1 MREWKRF
8 GNTLPQATTS
18 FSNRLSIGIKRLC
31 LLLHRIILE
40 HAGKGF
46 IKLGARSFFVHVF
59 AHCNLMDA
67 AYRARPHLFPRR
79 GFGYLNINL
88 RNIAQFDIQKLH
100 ADERI
105 YVLLIEIK
113 VNVVISEHHL
123 YIVSLVV
130 SRQAFLVECAL
141 EFGYDIVSQ
150 KKRRPLCPKS
160 IF

>member
-1 MREWKRF
+1 
-8 GNTLPQATTS
+8 
-18 FSNRLSIGIKRLC
+18 
-31 LLLHRIILE
+31 
-40 HAGKGF
+40 
-46 IKLGARSFFVHVF
+46 
-59 AHCNLMDA
+59 
-67 AYRARPHLFPRR
+67 
-79 GFGYLNINL
+79 
-88 RNIAQFDIQKLH
+88 
-100 ADERI
+100 
-105 YVLLIEIK
+105 LLIEIK

>member
-59 AHCNLMDA
+59 ARCNLMDA
-67 AYRARPHLFPRR
+67 AYRARPQLFPRR
-79 GFGYLNINL
+79 RFGYLNINL
-88 RNIAQFDIQKLH
+88 RNIAQFDIQRLH

-105 YVLLIEIK
+105 YVLLIGIK
-113 VNVVISEHHL
+113 VNVVIREHHL
-123 YIVSLVV
+123 NIVSLVV
-130 SRQAFLVECAL
+130 FRQAFLVECAL
-141 EFGYDIVSQ
+141 EFGYDIIS
-150 KKRRPLCPKS
+150 
-160 IF
+160 

>member
-46 IKLGARSFFVHVF
+46 VKLGARSFFVHVF
-59 AHCNLMDA
+59 ARYNLMDA
-67 AYRARPHLFPRR
+67 AYRACPHLFPRR
-79 GFGYLNINL
+79 RFGYLNINL

>member
-46 IKLGARSFFVHVF
+46 VKLGARSFFVHIF
-59 AHCNLMDA
+59 ARCNLMDA
-67 AYRARPHLFPRR
+67 TYRAPPHLFPRR
-79 GFGYLNINL
+79 RFGYLDINL
-88 RNIAQFDIQKLH
+88 RNIAQFDIQRLH

-105 YVLLIEIK
+105 YVSLIEIK